1 MVFEIF
7 TDGAAYVHDAEFYS
21 SSAYQLCI
29 IGRTITAGSK
39 FMVGE
44 TGNHAEIQGILSALE
59 AFEES
64 IKKVD
69 KKLAKPPYT
78 INLFTDNL
86 ITKEALEYRIFQW
99 IRDSKDGV
107 MRTSKGEPVASH
119 ELYEEIYHRF
129 LTNPKYNIHFL
140 HLNSHCI
147 DKKFFKQSIK
157 RLKDCLVYGSS
168 DKELLDKL
176 HNELFDDSKFLKAK
190 DTFYRKNKMSISGL
204 ELLRLLI
211 CNMEVD
217 QIATEEL
224 DDGLLR
230 RGIVRKSQRKGGSKD
245 GKKERLQKAE

>member
-1 MVFEIF
+1 VVFEIF

-44 TGNHAEIQGILSALE
+44 TGNHAEIDGILSALE
-59 AFEES
+59 AFDQA

-69 KKLAKPPYT
+69 KEKVKPPYT

-99 IRDSKDGV
+99 VKDSKGGV
-107 MRTSKGEPVASH
+107 MRTAKGEPVASH

-129 LTNPKYNIHFL
+129 LMNSKYNIHFL

-147 DKKFFKQSIK
+147 DKKFFKQSIR
-157 RLKDCLVYGSS
+157 RLKDCLVHGVP
-168 DKELLDKL
+168 DKELLGKL
-176 HNELFDDSKFLKAK
+176 HNELFSNSKFIKAK
-190 DTFYRKNKMSISGL
+190 ETFYRKNKMSISSL
-204 ELLRLLI
+204 ELLRLLV

-217 QIATEEL
+217 QLATEEL

-230 RGIVRKSQRKGGSKD
+230 RGIIRKSQKKGGIMD
-245 GKKERLQKAE
+245 EKERYQKAE